1 MINIIILISLMSQE
15 TFSKFWSVP
24 RFEPGSLTYEPAV

>member
-1 MINIIILISLMSQE
+1 MINIILLISLMSQE

-24 RFEPGSLTYEPAV
+24 RFEPGSLTHELAV